1 MQNTVP
7 AQVKPS
13 GGLVAPAS
21 QPQQKPADVW
31 KSMTLGQVAT
41 IPVSELLSVLGVR
54 IIEVPQGEL
63 AAEGLVG
70 WFVGRVGS
78 AEIQIERT
86 LPQADREPV
95 VRDLLARITPTQ
107 QSYGK
112 RATSAP
118 RLRPATVGGS
128 LVHIECPAWCN
139 SDHVEGFLVDVYH
152 AGESVDLLVP
162 RMDGVPEPLLHAR
175 LNADTFGTVVP
186 FQAPHIVLDDESDT
200 FAMTPAQALE
210 FADDLVA
217 FAAQIRALAEQ
228 AGR

>member
-7 AQVKPS
+7 TQVKPS
-13 GGLVAPAS
+13 GGIVAQRVAEQQPPA
-21 QPQQKPADVW
+21 AAW
-31 KSMTLGQVAT
+31 KSMTLGAIAT
-41 IPVSELLSVLGVR
+41 APVNELLQTLGVR

-95 VRDLLARITPTQ
+95 VRDLLARITPSQ

-112 RATSAP
+112 RAPSAP
-118 RLRPATVGGS
+118 RLRPATVGGNPI
-128 LVHIECPAWCN
+128 HIECPAWCT
-139 SDHVEGFLVDVYH
+139 SDHVEGFLVDVFH
-152 AGESVDLLVP
+152 TGEPVDLVAPTL
-162 RMDGVPEPLLHAR
+162 DGPPQPLLHAR
-175 LNADTFGTVVP
+175 LHADTFGTDVP
-186 FQAPHIVLDDESDT
+186 RQAPHIVVDDESQL

-217 FAAQIRALAEQ
+217 FAAQVRALAEQ